1 MIGDKFNW
9 LSDDSVVI
17 QRVDA
22 VAVYINER
30 RDVVI
35 RQENQMGDDDS
46 VVIIPARMLG
56 DLIDALQNVTS

>member
-1 MIGDKFNW
+1 MIADGFKW

-30 RDVVI
+30 NEVVI
-35 RQENQMGDDDS
+35 RQENQVGDGDAII
-46 VVIIPARMLG
+46 VIPVRCVP
-56 DLIDALQNVTS
+56 DLMEALQNAIV